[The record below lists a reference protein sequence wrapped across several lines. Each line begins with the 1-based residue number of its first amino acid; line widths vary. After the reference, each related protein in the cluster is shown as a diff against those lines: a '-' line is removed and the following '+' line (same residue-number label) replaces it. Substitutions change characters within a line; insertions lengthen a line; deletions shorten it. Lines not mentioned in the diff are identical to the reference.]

1 MSDLVGSLEEE
12 MLGSWEARRRMIGTV
27 FLENSISKKINYEY
41 PQCCTLDISE

>member
-27 FLENSISKKINYEY
+27 FLKIQLVKK
-41 PQCCTLDISE
+41 